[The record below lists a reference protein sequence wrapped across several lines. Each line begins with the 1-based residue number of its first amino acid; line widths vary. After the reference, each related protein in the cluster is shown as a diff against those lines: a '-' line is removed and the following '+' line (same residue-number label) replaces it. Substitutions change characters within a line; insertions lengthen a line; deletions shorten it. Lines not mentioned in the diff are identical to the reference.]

1 MKPPKLS
8 DRCSYCEGEACAWI
22 LMPGRPGVPGRRS
35 TPAYQVS
42 ACFEHET
49 SPNFQSNEVVA
60 RARPGARIIR
70 KIRATENA

>member
-1 MKPPKLS
+1 MKPS
-8 DRCSYCEGEACAWI
+8 DRCSYCNGEACAWI
-22 LMPGRPGVPGRRS
+22 FMPGRPSNAGQRGTPG
-35 TPAYQVS
+35 YQVS

-70 KIRATENA
+70 KIRSTENV